1 MLPTSRNQP
10 TPDDRRS
17 PTVPPPCD
25 QAAFQ
30 EAANVRA
37 CPPYLDC
44 ASPLGSCPRGGDHRG
59 RASPDSQGGTGD
71 TTSCSASS
79 STVPSRQPR
88 TTLPRARPAP
98 TPILAGGSSAR
109 TGYAS
114 RGSIGQG
121 LDRLAVP
128 GRPMRSLVARETGNA
143 VRRPRPDGTADPA
156 QEP

>member
-1 MLPTSRNQP
+1 MSEQPKPRRNGWSPAALRPGHRPPLVTLRSSLRMLPTRRNQP

-17 PTVPPPCD
+17 PTVSPPCD
-25 QAAFQ
+25 QAALQ

-79 STVPSRQPR
+79 STAVP
-88 TTLPRARPAP
+88 
-98 TPILAGGSSAR
+98 LAGSFAH
-109 TGYAS
+109 
-114 RGSIGQG
+114 
-121 LDRLAVP
+121 
-128 GRPMRSLVARETGNA
+128 E
-143 VRRPRPDGTADPA
+143 
-156 QEP
+156 EP